1 MSPKPT
7 PEGVLAS
14 NRKARQNYEI
24 LETIEAG
31 IVLAGTEVKS
41 IRNRE
46 LSIEEAF
53 AVEQKGEVF
62 LHNLHVRAYSHGNIH
77 NHEPQRIR
85 KLLLHRREIRKLGA
99 QVAQQGL
106 TLVPLDLHLRG
117 GKIKVLLGLAKGKNV
132 SDKRESLKKK
142 QSDREARR
150 AMSAANQR

>member
-7 PEGVLAS
+7 PDGVLAT
-14 NRKARQNYEI
+14 NRKARHNYEI
-24 LETIEAG
+24 LETLEAG

-53 AVEQKGEVF
+53 AVEQKGELY

-99 QVAQQGL
+99 QISQQGL
-106 TLVPLDLHLRG
+106 TLVPLDLHLRN
-117 GKIKVLLGLAKGKNV
+117 GKIKVQLGLAKGKNV

-150 AMSAANQR
+150 AMATANQR

>member
-1 MSPKPT
+1 MSKA
-7 PEGVLAS
+7 PEQNGVLAQ
-14 NRKARQNYEI
+14 NRKARHSYQI
-24 LETIEAG
+24 LETLEAG

-53 AVEQKGEVF
+53 AAENKGELF

-77 NHEPQRIR
+77 NHEPVRIR
-85 KLLLHRREIRKLGA
+85 KLLLHKQEIRKIGA
-99 QVAQQGL
+99 RISQQGL
-106 TLVPLDLHLRG
+106 TLVPLDVHLRR

-142 QSDREARR
+142 DADMDARR
-150 AMSAANQR
+150 AMRDANR

>member
-7 PEGVLAS
+7 PEGALAT
-14 NRKARQNYEI
+14 NRKARHNYEI
-24 LETIEAG
+24 LETLEAG

-53 AVEQKGEVF
+53 AAEQKGELF
-62 LHNLHVRAYSHGNIH
+62 LHNLHVRQYSHGNIH
-77 NHEPQRIR
+77 NHEPQRVR

-99 QVAQQGL
+99 QIGQQGL
-106 TLVPLDLHLRG
+106 TLVPLDLHLRN

-150 AMSAANQR
+150 AMATANQR

>member
-7 PEGVLAS
+7 PEGVLAT
-14 NRKARQNYEI
+14 NRKARHNYEI
-24 LETIEAG
+24 LETLEAG

-53 AVEQKGEVF
+53 AVEQKGELF

-99 QVAQQGL
+99 QTSQQGL
-106 TLVPLDLHLRG
+106 TIVPLDLHLRN
-117 GKIKVLLGLAKGKNV
+117 GKIKVQLGLAKGKNV

-150 AMSAANQR
+150 AMASANQR

>member
-7 PEGVLAS
+7 PEGVLAT
-14 NRKARQNYEI
+14 NRKARHNYEI
-24 LETIEAG
+24 LETLEAG

-53 AVEQKGEVF
+53 AAEQNGELF

-99 QVAQQGL
+99 QIGQQGL
-106 TLVPLDLHLRG
+106 TLVPLDLHLRN

-150 AMSAANQR
+150 AMATANQR